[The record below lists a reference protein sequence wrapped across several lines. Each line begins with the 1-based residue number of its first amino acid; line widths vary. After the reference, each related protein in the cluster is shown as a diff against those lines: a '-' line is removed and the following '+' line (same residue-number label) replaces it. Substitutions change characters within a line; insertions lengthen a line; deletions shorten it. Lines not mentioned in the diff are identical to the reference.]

1 MPPSVAASASFQ
13 NRRGDECLGGEARI
27 GTWMRGPW
35 HGHAGLIGFFAP
47 AGTEGIG
54 LKLKGVCEV
63 FQKRVQGANLPTAE
77 RPRVRVA
84 FSSRFA

>member
-54 LKLKGVCEV
+54 LKLRES
-63 FQKRVQGANLPTAE
+63 
-77 RPRVRVA
+77 VR
-84 FSSRFA
+84 SSRKGFKVLTFQQLKGLE